1 MLHVS
6 PAPEKFFPLAMFW
19 DSKIM
24 VYSKNLLFSL
34 LRNPM

>member
-1 MLHVS
+1 MLHIS
-6 PAPEKFFPLAMFW
+6 PASEEFFPLAVLW
-19 DSKIM
+19 DLKIM